1 MEVIMIEFRILDD
14 AKLQEIVDA
23 SYHILETIG
32 VEVNNEEARN
42 LYKMQDAVEGTRVT
56 IPHTVVAKALETVPA
71 YIKIYD
77 RNGNEA
83 MDLGGKNSYYGAGP
97 TCPNFMDSRTGERE
111 IIPEIRCRR
120 SRFGLRCFA
129 QHRLCDVPGHDPRP
143 NPRPCRRS

>member
-42 LYKMQDAVEGTRVT
+42 LLQDAGCTVEGTRVT

-77 RNGNEA
+77 RNGN
-83 MDLGGKNSYYGAGP
+83 
-97 TCPNFMDSRTGERE
+97 
-111 IIPEIRCRR
+111 
-120 SRFGLRCFA
+120 
-129 QHRLCDVPGHDPRP
+129 
-143 NPRPCRRS
+143 

>member
-1 MEVIMIEFRILDD
+1 MIEFRILDD

-42 LYKMQDAVEGTRVT
+42 LLQDAGCTVEGTRVT
-56 IPHTVVAKALETVPA
+56 IPRTVVAKALETVPA

-97 TCPNFMDSRTGERE
+97 TCPNFMDSRTGER
-111 IIPEIRCRR
+111 
-120 SRFGLRCFA
+120 
-129 QHRLCDVPGHDPRP
+129 RLSQKSDAAEAALVSDALPNIDYVMSPGHDPGP
-143 NPRPCRRS
+143 DPRPCRRS